1 MKFQQGATVV
11 LVHSGEEGEIVDFL
25 NKEMALVDVKGV
37 RFPVYLD
44 QMDFPYFNQFTEKKT
59 KPSIVVKT
67 YVDQLKPE
75 KKQTQQQVSSF
86 RLQPGVWLSFLPVY
100 DKDVFDDDIV
110 EYFRLYLVNQ
120 LTTTFTFNYCLRLS
134 GNVDFELKNEIAAGG
149 DLYLHD
155 LDFEKLN
162 DAPRFDFEFSLKI
175 PDKKKSSH
183 LEAGIK
189 LRAKQIFQRLEEIRL
204 KQEAHFSFQLF
215 DTFPDK
221 QEEESID
228 MSGLAQAGYRIYG
241 EGKIHRH
248 NLSQA
253 RSVVDLH
260 IEKITDNWS
269 HLSNKQ
275 ILDLQLKEFE
285 KFYELALLH
294 HLDRMIIVHGIGK
307 GRLRED
313 LHDLLRHKKE
323 VKSFVNQYHAQF
335 GFGATEIWFK

>member
-1 MKFQQGATVV
+1 MKFQQGDKVI
-11 LVHSGEEGEIVDFL
+11 LVHSGEEGVVVDFL
-25 NKEMALVDVKGV
+25 NKEMALVDVNGV
-37 RFPVYLD
+37 RFPVYMD
-44 QMDFPYFNQFTEKKT
+44 QMDFPYFKQFTEKKPASVQV
-59 KPSIVVKT
+59 KKT

-75 KKQTQQQVSSF
+75 KKQAQQTSAF

-120 LTTTFTFNYCLRLS
+120 LPTTYSFTYLLKLA
-134 GNVDFELKNEIAAGG
+134 GNVDFELKNEIGPAA

-162 DAPRFDFEFSLKI
+162 DAPRFDFEFSLKV
-175 PDKKKSSH
+175 PDKKKAPY
-183 LEAGIK
+183 LEAGLK
-189 LRAKQIFQRLEEIRL
+189 LRAKQVFQRLEEIRL
-204 KQEAHFSFQLF
+204 NQEAHFSFQLF
-215 DTFPDK
+215 ETYPDK
-221 QEEESID
+221 LEEESMD
-228 MSGLAQAGYRIYG
+228 LSGLAQAGYRIYG
-241 EGKIHRH
+241 EGKIHRQ
-248 NLSQA
+248 NLSHA

-260 IEKITDNWS
+260 IEKITDSWS

-294 HLDRMIIVHGIGK
+294 HLDRMIVVHGIGK

-313 LHDLLRHKKE
+313 LHDILRLKKE
-323 VKSFVNQYHAQF
+323 VKSFVNQYHGQF

>member
-1 MKFQQGATVV
+1 MKFQQGDKVV
-11 LVHSGEEGEIVDFL
+11 LVHSGEEGEIIDFL
-25 NKEMALVDVKGV
+25 NKEMALVDVNGV
-37 RFPVYLD
+37 RFPVYMD
-44 QMDFPYFNQFTEKKT
+44 QMDFPYFKQFTAKKAQ
-59 KPSIVVKT
+59 PASVQKT

-75 KKQTQQQVSSF
+75 KKQAQQASAF
-86 RLQPGVWLSFLPVY
+86 RLEPGVWLSFLPVY

-120 LTTTFTFNYCLRLS
+120 LSTAFTFTYWLRLA
-134 GNVDFELKNEIAAGG
+134 GNVDFELKNELSPGG
-149 DLYLHD
+149 DFYLHD
-155 LDFEKLN
+155 LEFEKLN
-162 DAPRFDFEFSLKI
+162 DAPRFDFEFSLKV
-175 PDKKKSSH
+175 PDKKKATH

-189 LRAKQIFQRLEEIRL
+189 VKAKQIFQRLEEIRL

-215 DTFPDK
+215 DTYPDK
-221 QEEESID
+221 PEEESMD
-228 MSGLAQAGYRIYG
+228 LSGLANAGYRIYG
-241 EGKIHRH
+241 EGKIHRQ
-248 NLSQA
+248 NLSHA

-275 ILDLQLKEFE
+275 ILDLQLEEFE

-294 HLDRMIIVHGIGK
+294 HLDRMIIIHGIGK

-313 LHDLLRHKKE
+313 LHDILRHKKE